1 MSHWQPNQ
9 GARKFKPASGPRH
22 FAPRAPER
30 AVGGGTATQ
39 PDLLD
44 ADRAAFITALDGA
57 DFELPEWEAEFTGSM
72 FVRIERKLP
81 FTDKMRVQIDR
92 LMSKYGHRV
101 KWAPKAAA
109 VRKDPVRSTTRE
121 AWVPD
126 DIHKLTN
133 GR

>member
-9 GARKFKPASGPRH
+9 GARKFKPVSGPRH
-22 FAPRAPER
+22 FSPAHPPTRPPA
-30 AVGGGTATQ
+30 Q

-57 DFELPEWEAEFTGSM
+57 AFELPEWEAEFTGSM

-92 LMSKYGHRV
+92 LMSKYGTRV
-101 KWAPKAAA
+101 KWVPQAVA
-109 VRKDPVRSTTRE
+109 VRKDPVRSETRV
-121 AWVPD
+121 AYVPD
-126 DIHKLTN
+126 DAQRLLSPGG